1 MNNKGRVTET
11 FPFQQSQVSLLLILT
26 VKEMKNKYEADIQME
41 IVADGQ
47 SELSQKFDQCM
58 ICTVSA
64 ECTECVHVGE
74 NSSGTP

>member
-1 MNNKGRVTET
+1 MNNKGRCDRDFPIPAVTG
-11 FPFQQSQVSLLLILT
+11 QSFADP
-26 VKEMKNKYEADIQME
+26 VKDMKNKYEADMEME